1 MAKIRDGSGLVDD
14 NIFRQVVEF
23 VHDRVRV
30 GSTPRHI
37 ANTIWRCARLA
48 HKSTPLIEDAGRVV
62 IARLG
67 ELKPQELA
75 STVWGQVR
83 CVFHNCCHDLFF

>member
-1 MAKIRDGSGLVDD
+1 MVTALHRMAKIRDGSGLVDH

-48 HKSTPLIEDAGRVV
+48 HKSTPLIEDG
-62 IARLG
+62 L
-67 ELKPQELA
+67 LA
-75 STVWGQVR
+75 VMVPDAAT
-83 CVFHNCCHDLFF
+83 LFCP

>member
-1 MAKIRDGSGLVDD
+1 M
-14 NIFRQVVEF
+14 N
-23 VHDRVRV
+23 
-30 GSTPRHI
+30 
-37 ANTIWRCARLA
+37 
-48 HKSTPLIEDAGRVV
+48 LIQQDAGRVV